1 MACALDTLFLA
12 HSVPCSG
19 TAFFPLRLRDTI
31 FVKKQGSGGA
41 GVLVV
46 ILRVGRTIYSPVDN
60 FRGEELR
67 VRRERTARV
76 AVSERVTQ
84 SIKEH
89 VYKWPHL
96 QPSA

>member
-1 MACALDTLFLA
+1 M
-12 HSVPCSG
+12 G
-19 TAFFPLRLRDTI
+19 W
-31 FVKKQGSGGA
+31 GA
-41 GVLVV
+41 VV
-46 ILRVGRTIYSPVDN
+46 ILGGGRTTYSPVDN

-76 AVSERVTQ
+76 AVSEWVTRTQ
-84 SIKEH
+84 SIKGH